1 MIMKKLLFMCI
12 NMNIGGTE
20 KALLTMLNEIG
31 SSKYDITLLM
41 LEENGGFL
49 NEIPNFVKIK
59 YVNEYKDIKPLIK
72 EPPKL
77 LAKKLIENKK
87 YSMGLSIFFNYG
99 ISKVT
104 NNMSYYYKYI
114 LRNIKNI
121 EENYDLAVAYAGPM
135 DFITYFILNKI
146 KAKKKVQWI
155 HFDITK
161 IGFNKKFAEKNYKK
175 FDKIFVV
182 SEEGREKLINL
193 IPALN
198 NKVEAFFNIISCNL
212 IENMSKNEKGFDD
225 SFNGVRIL
233 TVGRLSK
240 EKGQDL
246 TINALA
252 RLKNEGYNIK
262 WYCIGDGPE
271 KDNYKQRIK
280 NLKLE
285 NDYILLGS
293 KLNPYPFMKHC
304 DIYVQPS
311 RHEGYCITLGEARC
325 FDNPIVTTNFTG
337 ANEQIKN
344 EVTGLICDSSEEGI
358 YKSVKRL
365 LDDEDLYNN
374 IKINL
379 SKEIVDST
387 NEINKL
393 DKVLSC

>member
-1 MIMKKLLFMCI
+1 MKRILFMCI

-20 KALLTMLNEIG
+20 KALLTMLNEIE

-41 LEENGGFL
+41 LEEYGGFL
-49 NEIPNFVKIK
+49 NEIPSFVKVK
-59 YVNEYKDIKPLIK
+59 YVNEYKDIKSLIK

-77 LAKKLIENKK
+77 LAKELIRNKK
-87 YSMGLSIFFNYG
+87 YLKGLLILLNYS
-99 ISKVT
+99 ISKIT
-104 NNMSYYYKYI
+104 NNISYYYKYI
-114 LRNIKNI
+114 SKNIRNI
-121 EENYDLAVAYAGPM
+121 EEDYDLAVAYAGPM
-135 DFITYFILNKI
+135 DFITYFVLNKI

-182 SEEGREKLINL
+182 SEEGKEKLINL

-246 TINALA
+246 TINVLA

-271 KDNYKQRIK
+271 KDNYKQIIK
-280 NLKLE
+280 NLNIE

-293 KLNPYPFMKHC
+293 KLNPYPFMKYC

-311 RHEGYCITLGEARC
+311 RYEGYCITLGEARC

-337 ANEQIKN
+337 AKEQIKN
-344 EVTGLICDSSEEGI
+344 EVTGLICDTSEEGI

-365 LDDEDLYNN
+365 LDDKELYS
-374 IKINL
+374 KIRENL
-379 SKEIVDST
+379 KGDIVDST
-387 NEINKL
+387 NEIIKL
-393 DKVLSC
+393 YKVM

>member
-1 MIMKKLLFMCI
+1 MKKLLFMCI

-198 NKVEAFFNIISCNL
+198 NKVEAFFNIILCNL

-262 WYCIGDGPE
+262 WYCIGDGLE

>member
-1 MIMKKLLFMCI
+1 MKRILFMCI

-41 LEENGGFL
+41 LEEYGGFL
-49 NEIPNFVKIK
+49 NEIPSFVKVK
-59 YVNEYKDIKPLIK
+59 YVNEYKNIKPLIK

-77 LAKKLIENKK
+77 LAKELIRNRK
-87 YSMGLSIFFNYG
+87 YLKGLLILLNYS
-99 ISKVT
+99 ISKIT
-104 NNMSYYYKYI
+104 NNTSYYYKYI
-114 LRNIKNI
+114 SKNIRNI
-121 EENYDLAVAYAGPM
+121 EEDYDLAVAYAGPM
-135 DFITYFILNKI
+135 DFITYFVLNKI

-182 SEEGREKLINL
+182 SEEGKEKLINL

-198 NKVEAFFNIISCNL
+198 NKIEAFFNIISCNL

-246 TINALA
+246 TINVLA

-271 KDNYKQRIK
+271 KDNYKQIIK
-280 NLKLE
+280 NLNIE

-293 KLNPYPFMKHC
+293 KLNPYPFMKYC

-311 RHEGYCITLGEARC
+311 RYEGYCITLGEARC

-344 EVTGLICDSSEEGI
+344 EVTGLICDISEEGI

-365 LDDEDLYNN
+365 LDDKDLYTN
-374 IKINL
+374 ININI

-387 NEINKL
+387 NEISKL
-393 DKVLSC
+393 DKVLNS